1 MLLFSSI
8 PTNEPIISEGRRK
21 TMRAICNTDSFGKKL
36 ALVSRGVSARS
47 TIPLLAGILL
57 EAGEGVVWLSATDME
72 LSIQTS
78 SPAKVEETG
87 KVVIPARIF
96 NDVVRSLPKEDLT
109 LVHDSSEG
117 VVRLS
122 AGENEYRIR
131 AYAAEDFPR
140 LPKFDEAEAFKMN
153 GEALVETVE
162 KVSRSYS
169 RDETRPVLTG
179 ILISF
184 EESRVR
190 MVTTDSYR
198 LSIKETELA
207 TTFDGSKEAIIPA
220 RAMQEVSRIF
230 SASEEEQV
238 EAVLS
243 ENQALF
249 RIGDVLFGTRLIE
262 GNFPEYK
269 RLLPNAFER
278 EISVSREDLVET
290 LRRVSFFTQRQ
301 TPPMPVN
308 LSFSEGAVEVT
319 VRNGEVGEARE
330 RLPTTSEDEF
340 HISFNP
346 GYLLDGVSAVDS
358 EKVLFKLNEPLK
370 PGLIVPKTNG
380 EEPDFLYLI
389 TPMRDSPS
397 S

>member
-1 MLLFSSI
+1 
-8 PTNEPIISEGRRK
+8 
-21 TMRAICNTDSFGKKL
+21 MRAVCNTDLLGKKL
-36 ALVSRGVSARS
+36 ALISRGVSARS
-47 TIPLLAGILL
+47 TIQLLAGILL
-57 EAGEGVVWLSATDME
+57 EATSGGSVRLSATDME
-72 LSIQTS
+72 ISIQS
-78 SPAKVEETG
+78 YSPAEVEEEG
-87 KVVIPARIF
+87 RVVIPARIF
-96 NDVVRSLPKEDLT
+96 NDVVRSLPKGEFT
-109 LVHDSSEG
+109 LVHDRSEG

-122 AGENEYRIR
+122 ARENEYRIR
-131 AYAAEDFPR
+131 AYAAEDFPQ
-140 LPKFDEAEAFKMN
+140 LPKFDESGAFKMS

-207 TTFDGSKEAIIPA
+207 TTFDGAREAIIPA
-220 RAMQEVSRIF
+220 RAMQEVGRIF
-230 SASEEEQV
+230 SGSDEEQV
-238 EAVLS
+238 EVALS

-269 RLLPNAFER
+269 RLLPNTFQR
-278 EISVSREDLVET
+278 EISVHREDLVDS
-290 LRRVSFFTQRQ
+290 LRRVNLFAQRQ
-301 TPPMPVN
+301 TPPVPVN
-308 LSFSEGAVEVT
+308 LAFSEGAVEVS

-330 RLPTTSEDEF
+330 KLPANSEDEF

-346 GYLLDGVSAVDS
+346 SYLLDGVSAVDS
-358 EKVLFKLNEPLK
+358 EKVRFKLNESLK
-370 PGLIVPKTNG
+370 PGLIVPENDENG
-380 EEPDFLYLI
+380 EESDFLYLI
-389 TPMRDSPS
+389 MPMRDPS
-397 S
+397 QG

>member
-1 MLLFSSI
+1 
-8 PTNEPIISEGRRK
+8 
-21 TMRAICNTDSFGKKL
+21 MRAICNTDSFGKKL

-47 TIPLLAGILL
+47 TIQLLAGILL
-57 EAGEGVVWLSATDME
+57 EAREGVVRLSATDME

-78 SPAKVEETG
+78 SPAKVEEAG

-131 AYAAEDFPR
+131 VYAAEDFPR
-140 LPKFDEAEAFKMN
+140 LPTFVEAEAFKMN

-198 LSIKETELA
+198 LSIKETELT
-207 TTFDGSKEAIIPA
+207 TTFEGTKEAIIPA

-230 SASEEEQV
+230 SALEEEQV
-238 EAVLS
+238 EVVLS

-269 RLLPNAFER
+269 RLLPTFFER

-290 LRRVSFFTQRQ
+290 LRRVSLFTQRQ
-301 TPPMPVN
+301 TPAVPVS
-308 LSFSEGAVEVT
+308 LSFSEGAVEVA
-319 VRNGEVGEARE
+319 VSNGEVGEARE
-330 RLPTTSEDEF
+330 RLPATSEDDF

-346 GYLLDGVSAVDS
+346 SYLLDGVSAVDS
-358 EKVLFKLNEPLK
+358 EKVLFKLNEPHK
-370 PGLIVPKTNG
+370 PGLIVPKING

-389 TPMRDSPS
+389 TPMRDPS
-397 S
+397 SS

>member
-1 MLLFSSI
+1 MRAVCNTELFS
-8 PTNEPIISEGRRK
+8 ER
-21 TMRAICNTDSFGKKL
+21 L
-36 ALVSRGVSARS
+36 ALASRGVSARS
-47 TIPLLAGILL
+47 TIQLLSGILL
-57 EAGEGVVWLSATDME
+57 EASDDFVRLSATDME
-72 LSIQTS
+72 SSIQTS
-78 SPAKVEETG
+78 SPARIEETG
-87 KVVIPARIF
+87 RVVIPARIF
-96 NDVVRSLPKEDLT
+96 NDVVRSLPQGELT
-109 LVHDSSEG
+109 LAHDSSAG

-122 AGENEYRIR
+122 TRENEYRIR
-131 AYAAEDFPR
+131 AYAPEDFPR
-140 LPKFDEAEAFKMN
+140 LPNFNEAEAFEMS

-179 ILISF
+179 ILVSF

-207 TTFDGSKEAIIPA
+207 TTFKASREAIIPA

-230 SASEEEQV
+230 SSSEEEQV
-238 EAVLS
+238 EVALS

-249 RIGDVLFGTRLIE
+249 RIGQVLFGTRLIE

-278 EISVSREDLVET
+278 EISVSREDLVDT
-290 LRRVSFFTQRQ
+290 LRRVSLFTQRQ
-301 TPPMPVN
+301 TPPVPVS
-308 LSFSEGAVEVT
+308 LAFSEGAVEVT

-330 RLPTTSEDEF
+330 RLPATSEDDF

-346 GYLLDGVSAVDS
+346 GYLLDGVSAVAS

-370 PGLIVPKTNG
+370 PGLIVPDTG
-380 EEPDFLYLI
+380 DAEEEPDFLYLI
-389 TPMRDSPS
+389 MPMRDPARG
-397 S
+397 

>member
-1 MLLFSSI
+1 
-8 PTNEPIISEGRRK
+8 
-21 TMRAICNTDSFGKKL
+21 MRVICNTDFFGRKL
-36 ALVSRGVSARS
+36 GLVSRGVSPRS
-47 TIPLLAGILL
+47 TIPILGGILL
-57 EAGEGVVWLSATDME
+57 EAGEEVVRLSAMDME

-78 SPAKVEETG
+78 APAEVEERG
-87 KVVIPARIF
+87 RVVIPARIF
-96 NDVVRSLPKEDLT
+96 NDVVRSLSKEDLT

-122 AGENEYRIR
+122 ARQNEYRIR
-131 AYAAEDFPR
+131 AYPAEDFPQ
-140 LPKFDEAEAFKMN
+140 LPKFDEAEAFKMS

-198 LSIKETELA
+198 LSIKETELV
-207 TTFDGSKEAIIPA
+207 TTFDGSREAIIPA

-230 SASEEEQV
+230 SSSDEEQV
-238 EAVLS
+238 EVMLS

-249 RIGDVLFGTRLIE
+249 RIGDVLLGTRLIE

-269 RLLPNAFER
+269 RLLPTTFER
-278 EISVSREDLVET
+278 EVSMSREELIET

-301 TPPMPVN
+301 TPPVPVS
-308 LSFSEGAVEVT
+308 LAFSEGAVEVT
-319 VRNGEVGEARE
+319 VRNGEVGEAHE
-330 RLPTTSEDEF
+330 RLPATSEDEF

-346 GYLLDGVSAVDS
+346 RYLLDGVSAVDS
-358 EKVLFKLNEPLK
+358 EKVLFKLNEPLQ
-370 PGLIVPKTNG
+370 PGLIVPETDG
-380 EEPDFLYLI
+380 EEPDYLYLI
-389 TPMRDSPS
+389 TPMRVPS
-397 S
+397 RS